1 MSLPIS
7 EKRASLW
14 KELVS
19 EKFVTGDV
27 PSYENIE
34 SPWYVRLLIG
44 FSGWLAAAFMLGF
57 IGAAFEFV
65 FNNKTAGIIVGCIMI
80 FLAYMMLLKKSDSDF
95 SSQFALAV
103 SFSGQVLLFVSLDLF
118 NWFSPRD
125 ALNWVLL
132 GMVQVVL
139 AWFMPSSIHR
149 VWSAFAAVIALNI
162 ALAVWH
168 IYFIQTAFIM
178 LAVAIV
184 WLNEFKWVEYQQK
197 LKPIGYGLT
206 LAVLYQA
213 STGIFYI
220 MFWNAT
226 SGYKESLVQPWVG
239 ELLAGMVILYV
250 VWLLLIRQNIKVPG
264 RIANAALIGA
274 LVFIIASLKVFG
286 LTVGIMIVLL
296 GYANGNRILTGLGI
310 ASLLYYISAYYY
322 TLQSTL
328 LIKSQFLLIL
338 GVLLLLA
345 SWLIRRVLFAN
356 KEIKHAK

>member
-1 MSLPIS
+1 MSLPVS
-7 EKRASLW
+7 EKRAALW
-14 KELVS
+14 KELVAQD
-19 EKFVTGDV
+19 FVSGEV
-27 PSYENIE
+27 PSYDNIE

-65 FNNKTAGIIVGCIMI
+65 FDNKTAGIIVGCIMI

-103 SFSGQVLLFVSLDLF
+103 SFAGQVLLFLSLDLF

-149 VWSAFAAVIALNI
+149 IWSAFAAVIALNI

-168 IYFIQTAFIM
+168 VYFIQTAFIM
-178 LAVAIV
+178 LMVAVI
-184 WLNEFKWVEYQQK
+184 WLNEFKWIEYQRK

-206 LAVLYQA
+206 LAALYQA

-239 ELLAGMVILYV
+239 ELLLGMVILYV
-250 VWLLLIRQNIKVPG
+250 VWQLLIRQNIKIPG

-274 LVFIIASLKVFG
+274 LVLIIASLKVFG
-286 LTVGIMIVLL
+286 LTVGVIIILL

-328 LIKSQFLLIL
+328 LMKSQLLAVLGILLLI
-338 GVLLLLA
+338 A
-345 SWLIRRVLFAN
+345 SWLIHRVLFVN
-356 KEIKHAK
+356 KEVKHAK